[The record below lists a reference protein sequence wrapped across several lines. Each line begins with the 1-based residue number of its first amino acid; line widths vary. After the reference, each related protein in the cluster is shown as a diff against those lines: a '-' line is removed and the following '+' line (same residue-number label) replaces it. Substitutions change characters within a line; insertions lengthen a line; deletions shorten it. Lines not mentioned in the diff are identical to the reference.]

1 LFNRSI
7 WSCGNCTV
15 EHLSGQHLTNLFARN
30 DRWPIMCIFVCS
42 SCQTADHNRPHFIH
56 RLNLFLPIKQV
67 FKQSTSE
74 WTFPSSSSF
83 SSVLHNQLFVRK
95 N

>member
-1 LFNRSI
+1 MCMRKGRSISVHQSAPTEMVHIILYIRNGSI

-56 RLNLFLPIKQV
+56 RCAFL
-67 FKQSTSE
+67 
-74 WTFPSSSSF
+74 
-83 SSVLHNQLFVRK
+83 
-95 N
+95 